1 MRVCSVRDEGKIKP
15 IIAGKFPLL
24 EAAKAS
30 EVLESGRVNGKIV
43 FTGTVGRTAELMNKA

>member
-24 EAAKAS
+24 EAAKAN

-43 FTGTVGRTAELMNKA
+43 LLAPEPWEEQLNS